1 MASEMKENVKLFFP
15 SAIYSEEAVGL
26 AAYIYEDKLDISLEN
41 KPAGTEVS
49 FFASTEQEIGEFGN
63 EVLNQQCRIDL
74 SAQTSE
80 ITSLIVSKALLSAI
94 GGGVHE

>member
-1 MASEMKENVKLFFP
+1 MKENMKSFFP
-15 SAIYSEEAVGL
+15 SEIYSAEAVEL
-26 AAYIYEDKLDISLEN
+26 AAYIYEDKVDLSLEN
-41 KPAGTEVS
+41 KDNGV
-49 FFASTEQEIGEFGN
+49 EIIFKNADESLLGEFGN

-74 SAQTSE
+74 SSRTSE

>member
-1 MASEMKENVKLFFP
+1 MALEMKEGLKLFFP
-15 SAIYSEEAVGL
+15 SEIYSAEAVEL
-26 AAYIYEDKLDISLEN
+26 AAYIYEGRLELSLEN
-41 KPAGTEVS
+41 KDKGTEVVFKS
-49 FFASTEQEIGEFGN
+49 AGENEAGEFGN

-94 GGGVHE
+94 GGGLHE